1 MLKNRRFLPETH
13 ETIPGLRTLVVA
25 KRQLSASELEH
36 FEKAYHTAK
45 MSITDRSVNMAAV
58 VNRMLEKD
66 LQLLCLTGVEDRLQD
81 QVTTS
86 LELLR
91 NAGIKI
97 WMLTGDKL
105 ETAVCI
111 AKSSGLFSRSVEV
124 HIFGPVHNRTDAHNE
139 LNNLRRYAAFLA
151 KISANFQRLWL

>member
-1 MLKNRRFLPETH
+1 M
-13 ETIPGLRTLVVA
+13 
-25 KRQLSASELEH
+25 QS
-36 FEKAYHTAK
+36 
-45 MSITDRSVNMAAV
+45 V
-58 VNRMLEKD
+58 VNRLLEKD

-105 ETAVCI
+105 ETAICI
-111 AKSSGLFSRSVEV
+111 AKSSGK
-124 HIFGPVHNRTDAHNE
+124 
-139 LNNLRRYAAFLA
+139 LN
-151 KISANFQRLWL
+151 IS

>member
-1 MLKNRRFLPETH
+1 VLKNRHFLPEIH
-13 ETIPGLRTLVVA
+13 ETILGLRTLVVA

-139 LNNLRRYAAFLA
+139 LNNLRRYAVFLA
-151 KISANFQRLWL
+151 KIYEIFQHL

>member
-1 MLKNRRFLPETH
+1 MTTTNRT
-13 ETIPGLRTLVVA
+13 
-25 KRQLSASELEH
+25 Q
-36 FEKAYHTAK
+36 
-45 MSITDRSVNMAAV
+45 NMQTV
-58 VNRMLEKD
+58 VNRLLEKD

-105 ETAVCI
+105 ETAICI
-111 AKSSGLFSRSVEV
+111 AKSSGML
-124 HIFGPVHNRTDAHNE
+124 IFQD
-139 LNNLRRYAAFLA
+139 F
-151 KISANFQRLWL
+151 F

>member
-1 MLKNRRFLPETH
+1 
-13 ETIPGLRTLVVA
+13 
-25 KRQLSASELEH
+25 
-36 FEKAYHTAK
+36 
-45 MSITDRSVNMAAV
+45 MSITDRTQNMQSV
-58 VNRMLEKD
+58 VNRLLEKD

-105 ETAVCI
+105 ETAICI
-111 AKSSGLFSRSVEV
+111 AKSSGK
-124 HIFGPVHNRTDAHNE
+124 
-139 LNNLRRYAAFLA
+139 YLA
-151 KISANFQRLWL
+151 